1 MNATHETIK
10 SIIAQQHS
18 IDTTLRA
25 IFTEHF
31 ELDSEKMEQNPG
43 HKAYAGY
50 AVEVA
55 VSLANLILAVRRP
68 ESGRSFRAISDLT
81 YALNANE
88 FWLKN
93 APVLVPVLTTV
104 LNAHKD
110 HMDMIMRRAELSEYA
125 GYDKLMSAA
134 SGAPLELFA
143 MMLYLVGGPLLM
155 ASSSL
160 ALKED
165 LAPYFLN

>member
-1 MNATHETIK
+1 MSTAHDTIRT
-10 SIIAQQHS
+10 IITQQAS
-18 IDTTLRA
+18 IDNALRA
-25 IFTEHF
+25 IFAKHF

-55 VSLANLILAVRRP
+55 VALANLILAIRKP
-68 ESGRSFRAISDLT
+68 DSGRSFRAISDLT
-81 YALNANE
+81 YTLNANE

-110 HMDMIMRRAELSEYA
+110 HMDMLMRRAELSEYA
-125 GYDKLMSAA
+125 SYDKLMSAA
-134 SGAPLELFA
+134 SSAPLELFS

-155 ASSSL
+155 AAASL